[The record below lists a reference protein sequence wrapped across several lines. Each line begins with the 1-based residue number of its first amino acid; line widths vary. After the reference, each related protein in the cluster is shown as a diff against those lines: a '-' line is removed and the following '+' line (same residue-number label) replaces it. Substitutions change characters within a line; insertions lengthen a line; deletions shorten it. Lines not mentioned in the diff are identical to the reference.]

1 MPQCD
6 YCGFVHDGQQ
16 PKCPKCGN
24 KVKMMDV
31 SNVSSL
37 DDVTMFHAKRAKLL
51 AGIACAGMIFMPVGF
66 VFGILAIKHAKKVE
80 KGMYLQHAKQAIWI
94 SIVAMIMSVVMMV
107 IRLILAPD
115 MLYNAL
121 QGIYKFISALISPER
136 PY

>member
-1 MPQCD
+1 MKL
-6 YCGFVHDGQQ
+6 G
-16 PKCPKCGN
+16 
-24 KVKMMDV
+24 V
-31 SNVSSL
+31 SAYSY
-37 DDVTMFHAKRAKLL
+37 
-51 AGIACAGMIFMPVGF
+51 
-66 VFGILAIKHAKKVE
+66 FGALSDNFTVADAIKHAKKVE
-80 KGMYLQHAKQAIWI
+80 KGMYLQYAKQAIWI